1 MQENL
6 FDGNYF
12 ANVKKTKLYRRF
24 PRNIPK
30 FPIIMFLKA
39 TRK

>member
-6 FDGNYF
+6 FDGNCF
-12 ANVKKTKLYRRF
+12 VNVKKTKLYRRF
-24 PRNIPK
+24 PKNIPK
-30 FPIIMFLKA
+30 FSIMFLKA